1 VNISINHVLV
11 GDEEIQIVAQKWL
24 GRKERRT
31 IPMPGMKKV
40 RVVESRRA
48 EGENKNALL
57 EKCYK
62 ALGCHLAV
70 MVLYVVLSLEVLSL
84 LEFA

>member
-1 VNISINHVLV
+1 
-11 GDEEIQIVAQKWL
+11 
-24 GRKERRT
+24 
-31 IPMPGMKKV
+31 MPGMKKV